1 LWSEVSVFYWF
12 VKFTLRPIFRVFF
25 RPVVVGQE
33 HIPSSGGALLA
44 SNHLSMC
51 DSLFLPV
58 MTRRRVTFLAK
69 MEYFTGRGLKGR
81 AKAAFVRGTGLIPL
95 DRSDGDAAAAGLA
108 TGTRVV
114 REGMLLAVYPE
125 GTRSPDGRLYRG
137 KTGIARVAMNARV
150 PVVPVAMVG
159 TDHVQPIGSV
169 WPRLARVEVRIGAP
183 LIPPPASAEPD
194 TEKRQAREFTDRV
207 MDAIAALSGQPRA
220 DVDAAEH
227 KASVR
232 HPKP

>member
-1 LWSEVSVFYWF
+1 MFYWF
-12 VKFTLRPIFRVFF
+12 VKFTLRPLFRVFF
-25 RPVVVGQE
+25 RPVVVGE
-33 HIPSSGGALLA
+33 EYIPKEGGALLA

-95 DRSDGDAAAAGLA
+95 DRSDAGAAAAGLA
-108 TGTRVV
+108 TGIRVV
-114 REGMLLAVYPE
+114 KEGMLLAVYPE

-137 KTGIARVAMNARV
+137 KTGIARVAMRARV

-159 TDHVQPIGSV
+159 TDRVQPIGAV
-169 WPRLARVEVRIGAP
+169 WPRLARVEVRIGTP
-183 LIPPPASAEPD
+183 LVPPAVAEGPGA
-194 TEKRQAREFTDRV
+194 EMRQAREFTDRV
-207 MDAIAALSGQPRA
+207 MDAIAELSGQSRA
-220 DVDAAEH
+220 DVDAAAH
-227 KASVR
+227 KAASKR
-232 HPKP
+232 G